1 MGDVVILDV
10 ETTLPIPPERVLEGA
25 IKADLKDVLVVG
37 KDKDGKLY
45 VACSQA
51 AYAEVILLLERAK
64 LFCLRQID

>member
-1 MGDVVILDV
+1 MGDVVILPCD
-10 ETTLPIPPERVLEGA
+10 TTLPLPPERVLEGA
-25 IKADLKDVLVVG
+25 IKADLEDVLIVG

-45 VACSQA
+45 VACSQS